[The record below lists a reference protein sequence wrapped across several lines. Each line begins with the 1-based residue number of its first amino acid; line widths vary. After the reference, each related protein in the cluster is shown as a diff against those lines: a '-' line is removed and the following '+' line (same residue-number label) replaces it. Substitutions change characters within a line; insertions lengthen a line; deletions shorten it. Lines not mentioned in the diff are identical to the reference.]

1 MVGISTTNEKD
12 NQAKATLVPF
22 YRPDKNALCGL
33 AAEIFNGAKGD
44 QFTGLTLD
52 KVRLLTELEDRT
64 LALY

>member
-1 MVGISTTNEKD
+1 MTRARAYVECVEELQGS
-12 NQAKATLVPF
+12 
-22 YRPDKNALCGL
+22 LCGL